1 MDLKRK
7 NVKIIL
13 SGLILIIVVTA
24 LFIALKRDDKQ
35 SDGPVSYKV
44 AEKLYEDNV
53 SDNCTE
59 VIKIDQNMDVSK
71 VEDKVLLSLIF
82 GQMKKE
88 EILNS
93 KISVEDYKNAALKLM
108 EEKNIPLKFEF
119 IYEGYKYS
127 LDGDVITRNKAKC
140 SERYVSKLYGYS
152 GTDNLELDIMAGYVE
167 NGKVYDLND
176 NEIGTYNENELNN
189 ILDKGTM
196 QVYNYEKVNN
206 NYKLVS
212 VGVK

>member
-24 LFIALKRDDKQ
+24 LFIALRRDDKQ

-71 VEDKVLLSLIF
+71 VGDKVLLSLIF

-88 EILNS
+88 KILNAQ
-93 KISVEDYKNAALKLM
+93 ISVEDYKNAALKLM
-108 EEKNIPLKFEF
+108 EEENIPLKFEF

-127 LDGDVITRNKAKC
+127 LDGDVITRDKAKC

-152 GTDNLELDIMAGYVE
+152 GTDNLELDIMAGYVKDD
-167 NGKVYDLND
+167 KVYDLDNKEIGD
-176 NEIGTYNENELNN
+176 YSKDDLNEI
-189 ILDKGTM
+189 LDNGTM
-196 QVYNYEKVNN
+196 QVYNYQRVGND
-206 NYKLVS
+206 YKLVS